1 MLIKIVFLLITQKFL
16 LKILLIEKGAYL
28 CPISFY
34 PVFSVPFLSDS
45 LIVLLPVYK

>member
-1 MLIKIVFLLITQKFL
+1 MLIKTVFLLIAQNFL

-34 PVFSVPFLSDS
+34 PVFFVPFLSNS
-45 LIVLLPVYK
+45 LIVLFPIYI